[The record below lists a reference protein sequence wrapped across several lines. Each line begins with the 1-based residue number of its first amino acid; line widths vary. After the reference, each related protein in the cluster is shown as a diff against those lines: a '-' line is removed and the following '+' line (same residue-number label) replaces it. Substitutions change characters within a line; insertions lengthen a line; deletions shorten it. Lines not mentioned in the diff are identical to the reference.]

1 MEIQG
6 VVQDIIYQNELNSY
20 TIAGF
25 ETDDEEITIVG
36 YLPFI
41 VQGDTLKLV
50 GKFVTHQE
58 YGEQFKIDTFEKMM
72 PQTLASLEQYLSN
85 GTIRGIGPSTA
96 KKIVNTFGDET
107 IYVFKYEP
115 EKLANIKGIT
125 KDKALQMSQDFNEN
139 WDVWQIVGY
148 LERFGIGA
156 SNAKKVYKLL
166 GANAIDKIEENPY
179 ILIDIARGVDFKQI
193 DKMAIDIGIPK
204 DAEKR
209 IASGIKYSLI
219 RVSYN
224 GHTCVK
230 KENLI
235 TFVCDLLGVTGE
247 NVENCLINLNVNK
260 EIVIEKQ
267 EEGLEIVYLHEFYK
281 AEYNIAERII
291 SLRDSG
297 NTKQIK
303 KFKQELKKIEEQTS
317 IELSEKQ
324 KEALEAINE
333 NNVCIITGGPGTG
346 KTTVIKSI
354 IDLYEEQKKKVV
366 LCAPTGRAAKRMTEA
381 TGKEAKTLHRLLEI
395 GKIEE
400 EGKIESIDY
409 EVAPL
414 DADVIIVD
422 EVSMVDIFIMNYLLK
437 AVYKGT
443 KLILV
448 GDADQLPSVG
458 PGSILQDLINSEVVT
473 TIHLDKIFRQA
484 AKSKIIVNAHKV
496 NEGEGFI
503 SIEEAKKNKTEEDF
517 FYIKESTNEGML
529 YQVLSLCK
537 ERLENFGNYNFFEN
551 IQVLS
556 PTKKGMLGTKE
567 LNKALQKEL
576 NPESD
581 FKTEKNSMGVTF
593 REQDKVMQIRNNYDI
608 YWEKFEPEYENG
620 SGVFNGELGTIEKID
635 NFEKQVKIRFDD
647 NKVAWYAFSDL
658 DQIEHAYAITIH
670 KAQRKRI

>member
-20 TIAGF
+20 TIASF

-50 GKFVTHQE
+50 GKFVTHQD

-148 LERFGIGA
+148 LEKFGIGA

-166 GANAIDKIEENPY
+166 GANAIEKIEENPY
-179 ILIDIARGVDFKQI
+179 ILIDIARGVDFKKL

-204 DAEKR
+204 DAKNR

-235 TFVCDLLGVTGE
+235 TFVCDLLGVTNE
-247 NVENCLINLNVNK
+247 DVENCLINLNVNK

-267 EEGLEIVYLHEFYK
+267 EGLEIVYLYEFYK

-291 SLRDSG
+291 SLKNSE
-297 NTKQIK
+297 NPKHIK

-346 KTTVIKSI
+346 KTTIIKSI

-473 TIHLDKIFRQA
+473 TVHLDKIFRQA

-496 NEGEGFI
+496 NDGEGFI
-503 SIEEAKKNKTEEDF
+503 GIEEAKKNKTEEDF

-581 FKTEKNSMGVTF
+581 FKAEKNSMGVIF
-593 REQDKVMQIRNNYDI
+593 REQDKIMQIRNNYDI
-608 YWEKFEPEYENG
+608 YWERFEPEYENG

-670 KAQRKRI
+670 KAQRK